1 MVKKYESPWMK
12 TVEIKQNLVL
22 MAGSNGKCGVADYD
36 DKPIPTCPSYSCSN
50 DGCEEDVW

>member
-36 DKPIPTCPSYSCSN
+36 DKPIPTCPSYTCSN
-50 DGCEEDVW
+50 DGYEEDVW